1 MRCQICGAQVED
13 MVAACP
19 ECGAKILPINVGSL
33 KKLPEESRWYYIL
46 NRAMGF
52 PGIKIDR
59 CKFLRDKFSPRY
71 DETTVANI
79 IEEGTGRAS
88 VPPALLD
95 DIAAEV
101 IKGHKLLAT
110 GASAA
115 AGLPGG
121 FGLLATVPA
130 DMAQYYFHS
139 LQLAQKLAYLYGYP
153 DLEKNGK
160 DDFLVSMTL
169 FIGVMNDIGVA
180 VKGVRE
186 FSKILAEGGG
196 YEVSRMAMTKG
207 AIYPVVKQVAR
218 IMGVSVTKNLF
229 AKSFSKIIPGIG
241 ALASGGITLIMFSY
255 EAERLREGLRE
266 DFVAQWRP
274 EEEE

>member
-1 MRCQICGAQVED
+1 VNGAADCG
-13 MVAACP
+13 
-19 ECGAKILPINVGSL
+19 ECGAKISPINVSSL

-46 NRAMGF
+46 NRVMEF
-52 PGIKIDR
+52 PGIKVDR
-59 CKFLRDKFSPRY
+59 EKFLRDKFAKHY
-71 DETTVANI
+71 DDTMIDTIVGA
-79 IEEGTGRAS
+79 GTGRAG
-88 VPPALLD
+88 VPPILLD

-130 DMAQYYFHS
+130 DLAQYYFHA

-153 DLEKNGK
+153 DLEKTGK
-160 DDFLVSMTL
+160 DDFLLSMTL

-180 VKGVRE
+180 VRGVRE
-186 FSKILAEGGG
+186 FSKMIAEGSGG
-196 YEVSRMAMTKG
+196 DLSRLAMTRG

-229 AKSFSKIIPGIG
+229 AKSLSKVIPGIG
-241 ALASGGITLIMFSY
+241 ALASGGITLVMFSY
-255 EAERLREGLRE
+255 ESERLREGLRE
-266 DFVAQWRP
+266 DFVGQYVTA
-274 EEEE
+274 ED